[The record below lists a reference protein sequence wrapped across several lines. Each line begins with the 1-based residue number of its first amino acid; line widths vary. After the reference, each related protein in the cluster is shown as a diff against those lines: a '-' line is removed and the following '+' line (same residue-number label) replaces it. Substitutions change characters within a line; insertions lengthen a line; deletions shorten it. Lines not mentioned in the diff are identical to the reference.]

1 MAHYK
6 HLVLDQLVFIERKL
20 ADGKRPIDVARDL
33 GVAYSTVYRVRK
45 KLALGFDAR
54 AIYEQYKRNKRR
66 CGSKIKRLTAEQ
78 HKFVESML
86 DDGLSINVIATRFR
100 EFLGCCPK
108 TLYRMAESGEFN
120 AAPRRSRSRKAAVC
134 AGNPAPAPIEGAE
147 AAQGSE
153 EERRARRIAS
163 RRAKIEDVD
172 FSLFRAGSNLS

>member
-1 MAHYK
+1 M
-6 HLVLDQLVFIERKL
+6 VFIERKL

-78 HKFVESML
+78 HTFVESML

-120 AAPRRSRSRKAAVC
+120 AAPRRSRSRKAAGC
-134 AGNPAPAPIEGAE
+134 AGKPAPSPIEGPKRLRAPRR
-147 AAQGSE
+147 
-153 EERRARRIAS
+153 RRAEIGASLRAAPRS
-163 RRAKIEDVD
+163 RRSISR
-172 FSLFRAGSNLS
+172 FSAPDPT